1 MLDLGLNMDILEE
14 QMLHEILCTEHP
26 ELEIHWQD
34 LKMKALDTHEAMEAA
49 EVLGDLLYRLG

>member
-14 QMLHEILCTEHP
+14 QMLHEILCTENP

-34 LKMKALDTHEAMEAA
+34 LKTRALDTCKAMEAA
-49 EVLGDLLYRLG
+49 EVLGVLLYRLG